1 MCPVRCAEV
10 PSQLFYGPLA
20 DTDGD
25 GVDEPTPANGAEL
38 CPFRC
43 PDGSEHSM
51 WEPSPMRSQSQ
62 CYRTFALEVSK
73 RHRTLAPESS
83 QRHRLVRRRRA
94 WELVVLEK
102 VLNRYVHVS
111 VQVSM
116 M

>member
-1 MCPVRCAEV
+1 MVAAALEGAGAQMACATLGSLQV
-10 PSQLFYGPLA
+10 PRWWQAQHL
-20 DTDGD
+20 
-25 GVDEPTPANGAEL
+25 GA
-38 CPFRC
+38 FRC
-43 PDGSEHSM
+43 PDGSGHNM
-51 WEPSPMRSQSQ
+51 WEPSSMRSQSQ

-102 VLNRYVHVS
+102 VLNRHLHVS